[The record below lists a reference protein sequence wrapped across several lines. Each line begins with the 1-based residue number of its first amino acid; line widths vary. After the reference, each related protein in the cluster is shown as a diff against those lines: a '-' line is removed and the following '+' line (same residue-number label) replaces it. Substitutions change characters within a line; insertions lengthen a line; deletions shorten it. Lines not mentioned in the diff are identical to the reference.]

1 MAIFKKPS
9 LKLSLST
16 KLPSEK
22 PMLHLLYI
30 LAFTVIASL
39 TITNLV
45 RNLITVSM
53 DSPRRYP
60 QGGDR
65 RRNSPGYQVPHP
77 ELLDEAGRPINEPL
91 LVMKSVTVEDAREH
105 LDALYHASPSP
116 SQEEES

>member
-1 MAIFKKPS
+1 
-9 LKLSLST
+9 
-16 KLPSEK
+16 
-22 PMLHLLYI
+22 MLHLLYI

-60 QGGDR
+60 QGGG
-65 RRNSPGYQVPHP
+65 RNNYPGYQVPHP

-91 LVMKSVTVEDAREH
+91 LVMKSLTVEDAREH